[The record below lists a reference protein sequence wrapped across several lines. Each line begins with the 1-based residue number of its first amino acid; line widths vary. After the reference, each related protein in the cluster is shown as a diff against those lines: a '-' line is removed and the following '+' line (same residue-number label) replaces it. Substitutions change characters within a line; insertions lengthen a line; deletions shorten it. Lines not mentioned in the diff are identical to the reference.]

1 MLVDIL
7 KSQKP
12 PKWFWLLAS
21 LGLLWNLSGIEEFY
35 DSINATVDSMVA
47 AGFTP
52 EQANLYKSL
61 PVWTMV
67 VFGIAVFCGAI
78 GCALLLLRK
87 KISVKILAI
96 SLIAFS
102 IYYVSDILYGVF
114 AVFGIDEFIVLNIA
128 LLSAITMFWLA
139 RRSDKNGHLK

>member
-61 PVWTMV
+61 PV
-67 VFGIAVFCGAI
+67 
-78 GCALLLLRK
+78 
-87 KISVKILAI
+87 
-96 SLIAFS
+96 
-102 IYYVSDILYGVF
+102 
-114 AVFGIDEFIVLNIA
+114 
-128 LLSAITMFWLA
+128 
-139 RRSDKNGHLK
+139 

>member
-1 MLVDIL
+1 
-7 KSQKP
+7 
-12 PKWFWLLAS
+12 
-21 LGLLWNLSGIEEFY
+21 
-35 DSINATVDSMVA
+35 
-47 AGFTP
+47 
-52 EQANLYKSL
+52 
-61 PVWTMV
+61 MV
-67 VFGIAVFCGAI
+67 VFGLAVFCGAI

-114 AVFGIDEFIVLNIA
+114 TVFRIDEFIVLSIA

-139 RRSDKNGHLK
+139 RRSDKNGHLT